1 MIIRRS
7 SNSNNGKGKSKV
19 LQYTLFLLFFFM
31 LIIIQS
37 KFSKDNLMLII
48 TLLTCIDANNDT
60 FNVSYVTR
68 TNTKWIA
75 HKFNAYRINH
85 LLVLTFY
92 WQLVFIIK
100 ERFIVYYGNDVWF
113 RW

>member
-1 MIIRRS
+1 MVKENQRFCNI
-7 SNSNNGKGKSKV
+7 
-19 LQYTLFLLFFFM
+19 LFFLLFFFM

-113 RW
+113 RWK

>member
-1 MIIRRS
+1 MFENPRRGRQARNFTTNAPKTLDLKS
-7 SNSNNGKGKSKV
+7 SSE
-19 LQYTLFLLFFFM
+19 Q
-31 LIIIQS
+31 I
-37 KFSKDNLMLII
+37 FSRKMPLGAPV
-48 TLLTCIDANNDT
+48 TCIDANNNT

-75 HKFNAYRINH
+75 QKFNAYRINH

>member
-1 MIIRRS
+1 MVKENQRFCNI
-7 SNSNNGKGKSKV
+7 
-19 LQYTLFLLFFFM
+19 LFFLLFFFM

-48 TLLTCIDANNDT
+48 TCIDANNDT